1 MTLPD
6 DDTVPMDKVPR
17 RPFLKSAISRRVESV
32 RVTICGPAVE
42 DFAGVGQGD
51 AARLPLQEL
60 DAQFFFQ
67 GLHLLAQRR
76 LGHVKAPGGG
86 CDLAF
91 FGDDHEISELTDIHT
106 HASLTYD
113 LHILYQLYK
122 YFQYSKRRVI
132 LRP

>member
-17 RPFLKSAISRRVESV
+17 RPFLKSAISR
-32 RVTICGPAVE
+32 
-42 DFAGVGQGD
+42 
-51 AARLPLQEL
+51 LLLQEL